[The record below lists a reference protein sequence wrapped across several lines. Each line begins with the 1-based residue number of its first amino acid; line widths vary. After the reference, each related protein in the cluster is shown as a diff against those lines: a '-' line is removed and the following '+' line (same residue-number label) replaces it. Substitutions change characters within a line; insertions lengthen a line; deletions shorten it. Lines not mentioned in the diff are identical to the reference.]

1 MQVSITGAN
10 SGECSF
16 KMYRSHRAPPIHQWG
31 AASKAKLSR
40 NVNKIESP
48 GLGRFNSSQGSNV
61 LPSPLSQTLQV
72 RCDPSETQV
81 QDGNSL
87 SYHGYFDGMASWSAL
102 APAQCVADSLRN
114 KSGFEGSCK
123 WQWGIGAGICLG
135 PKKKKKIHEE
145 TKSMRKQLSGNQ
157 NQNCLSIHPK

>member
-1 MQVSITGAN
+1 
-10 SGECSF
+10 
-16 KMYRSHRAPPIHQWG
+16 MYRSHRAPPIHQWG

-48 GLGRFNSSQGSNV
+48 GLGHFNSSQGSNV
-61 LPSPLSQTLQV
+61 LPSPILQALQV
-72 RCDPSETQV
+72 RWDPSETQV
-81 QDGNSL
+81 QDGNRL

-135 PKKKKKIHEE
+135 PKKKKIHEE
-145 TKSMRKQLSGNQ
+145 TIIRKSESELSKHPPKITMRGGHPTLY
-157 NQNCLSIHPK
+157 SIM